1 MPGKKLVKNA
11 SNLASL
17 CETDW
22 LGVGK
27 DIEEVLKFYENE
39 LRI

>member
-1 MPGKKLVKNA
+1 MVYTLMEF
-11 SNLASL
+11 L

-27 DIEEVLKFYENE
+27 DIEEMLKFYENE
-39 LRI
+39 LRL